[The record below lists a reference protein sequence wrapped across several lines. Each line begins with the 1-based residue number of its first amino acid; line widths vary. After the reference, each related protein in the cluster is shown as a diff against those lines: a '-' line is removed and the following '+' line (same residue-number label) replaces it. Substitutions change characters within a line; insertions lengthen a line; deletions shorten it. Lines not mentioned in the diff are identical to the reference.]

1 MGDNAMIKL
10 RGFNHAAVRV
20 SDAQKSIE
28 FYEKVLG
35 LKKLPRPDF
44 GFPGAWYG
52 VGGNAIH
59 LIQSED
65 RGRKP
70 DPLGFH
76 LAIDVED
83 FDETKAALRE
93 MGVEFLEA
101 PSNMG
106 AGRQLWITDPDGNT
120 IELRTD
126 K

>member
-1 MGDNAMIKL
+1 MLKL
-10 RGFNHAAVRV
+10 RGFNHCAVRV

-28 FYEKVLG
+28 FYERVLG

-52 VGGNAIH
+52 VGSNAIH

-83 FDETKAALRE
+83 FDQTKRELKE
-93 MGVEFLEA
+93 MGIEFLEA
-101 PSNMG
+101 PTNMG